1 MPSSP
6 NINSDA
12 PATFAAYAEL
22 ATKTD
27 AGTTV
32 PDNDLDTTP
41 GASLFNFYDTLHEQT
56 NAVFRGTRYAYAP
69 WVRDFFGQWTDAS
82 KQYLDPH
89 NTTENSTVS
98 FTEQIV
104 APANGWIAAGFLRVN
119 VAGGS
124 TNVWPNVNGSDGTV
138 QNIASAT
145 TGTTHKVT
153 FGTSYTF
160 TKGDLIAFAVDPTTA
175 SSPGEVIFTAVLML
189 DFTTM

>member
-12 PATFAAYAEL
+12 PATFTAYAEL

-32 PDNDLDTTP
+32 PDNQLDTTP
-41 GASLFNFYDTLHEQT
+41 GANLFNFYDTLHEQT

-69 WVRDFFGQWTDAS
+69 WVRGFYGNWTDAS
-82 KQYLDPH
+82 KQYVDPYA
-89 NTTENSTVS
+89 TTENASVN

-104 APANGWIAAGFLRVN
+104 APADGWIAACFVRVSA
-119 VAGGS
+119 AGGS
-124 TNVWPNVNGSDGTV
+124 TNVFPNINGSDGTAV
-138 QNIASAT
+138 NIASAT
-145 TGTTHKVT
+145 TGTTHKAT

-160 TKGDLIAFAVDPTTA
+160 SKGDLIAFAVDPTTA
-175 SSPGEVIFTAVLML
+175 LSPGECLLTAVLML

>member
-12 PATFAAYAEL
+12 PATFTSYPEL
-22 ATKTD
+22 VTKND
-27 AGTTV
+27 VGATV
-32 PDNDLDTTP
+32 PDNQLGQKF
-41 GASLFNFYDTLHEQT
+41 GAALPNFYDTCFEQV

-89 NTTENSTVS
+89 NTTENASVT

-104 APANGWIAAGFLRVN
+104 APANGWIATGFLRVN

-124 TNVWPNVNGSDGTV
+124 TNVFPNINGVDGSSV
-138 QNIASAT
+138 NIASAT
-145 TGTTHKVT
+145 TGTSHKVT

-175 SSPGEVIFTAVLML
+175 LSPGEVIFTAVLML

>member
-12 PATFAAYAEL
+12 PATFTAYAEL

-32 PDNDLDTTP
+32 PDNQLDQTP
-41 GASLFNFYDTLHEQT
+41 GANLFNFYDTLHEQT
-56 NAVFRGTRYAYAP
+56 NAVFRGTRYAVTP

-89 NTTENSTVS
+89 NTTENASVT

-124 TNVWPNVNGSDGTV
+124 TNVFPNINGVDGSSV
-138 QNIASAT
+138 NIASAT
-145 TGTTHKVT
+145 TGTSHKVT

-175 SSPGEVIFTAVLML
+175 LSPGEVIFTAVLML